1 MNIKLT
7 EFIFFKDTPLI
18 DFQNTILF
26 NTNKERDSFFL
37 DQDHYEKIEE
47 KTPFNFIKD
56 RLTISTSIPY
66 ENFQGVNYCT
76 FLSDFEPD
84 TRYYCYIIKTEYMND
99 GNTKAYLLIDGIMT
113 FCQGNAL
120 NSLTNLKIDRQHLP
134 LSEYNTYAY
143 YLKNNDDVLKTHT
156 KNYFETI
163 TKSFKDFLVVIQSTA
178 DLTVKFG
185 TEDDPKVKTSSG
197 ITFDKIT
204 SPVNLY
210 VVELN
215 NFNSLMKALSPFPW
229 IAQNIKSVIMIP
241 KEFIATDSYLKVT
254 MSEGDFN
261 QLYEFKNG
269 ERNKAVSNLFD
280 LTFRPSQLYE
290 LFDLDMREDKHLLR
304 SEYTTTEIYSW
315 DGQSLLIDNGLLN
328 EKTGLQ
334 FDSKNVIGYKNQFSF
349 FIQDYKTQKTND
361 SYDYMEGS
369 FLNDSI
375 VFSNFDEIPILIDN
389 YNLSLA
395 QNANKRGLAESKLLS
410 NRLASIKD
418 PNADVKDRFM
428 NATSLLTNFSPTNL
442 FGKFNDEYEFYRT
455 QRAEQADLAL
465 TMPTITS
472 QTNGNAFQVAN
483 DIFGVTVKF
492 SAPNSEEWKKIKKY
506 YKLFG
511 YEIND
516 DNRML
521 SNVRSMTIANYV
533 KFSGNWTIKGV
544 DIAIVEQI
552 KAQFENG
559 VRLWHNNGT
568 DKPMKQSILE
578 NKMR

>member
-1 MNIKLT
+1 MKLT
-7 EFIFFKDTPLI
+7 EFTFFKDTPLT

-26 NTNKERDSFFL
+26 DSNNERDSFFL
-37 DQDHYEKIEE
+37 DQDHYDKIEE

-66 ENFQGVNYCT
+66 EKFQGINYCT

-84 TRYYCYIIKTEYMND
+84 TRYYCYVIKTEYMND
-99 GNTKAYLLIDGIMT
+99 GNTKAYLLIDGVMT
-113 FCQGNAL
+113 FCQGDVL
-120 NSLTNLKIDRQHLP
+120 NGLTNLKIDRQHLP
-134 LSEYNTYAY
+134 LSEYNNYAY

-241 KEFIATDSYLKVT
+241 KEFIATDSYLKVS
-254 MSEGDFN
+254 MSEGDFD

-290 LFDLDMREDKHLLR
+290 LFDLDMRDDKHLLR

-361 SYDYMEGS
+361 SYNYMEGS

-375 VFSNFDEIPILIDN
+375 VFSNFDEIPILVDN

-410 NRLASIKD
+410 NRLASVKD
-418 PNADVKDRFM
+418 PNADIKDRFM

-492 SAPNSEEWKKIKKY
+492 SAPNVEEWKKIKKY

-516 DNRML
+516 DNRLL

-544 DIAIVEQI
+544 DIAIIEQI

-568 DKPMKQSILE
+568 DNPMKQSILE